1 MPIRRMMMIFYMF
14 WIFGICEN
22 DAKRS
27 CFVLLQCFNTCWKFS
42 IEPVVLCCTVRSA
55 RYYSVVLV
63 YVQAR
68 SAHTNVHAG
77 VKEYCLFP
85 LQQNMG
91 DCTLL
96 TDYFFAQKMYIP
108 ANIQKR
114 LCGLVRSHQKG
125 GRLQLCAPLSRRR
138 RCHTPAAIYHS

>member
-1 MPIRRMMMIFYMF
+1 MCLCQLDAWWYSML

-42 IEPVVLCCTVRSA
+42 IESVVLCCTVRSA

-63 YVQAR
+63 CVQAR

-96 TDYFFAQKMYIP
+96 TDYFFAQKCTF
-108 ANIQKR
+108 R
-114 LCGLVRSHQKG
+114 LIFKSSACVGWWEVTKKG
-125 GRLQLCAPLSRRR
+125 ADCASLLSLLN
-138 RCHTPAAIYHS
+138 ALSLFLSL